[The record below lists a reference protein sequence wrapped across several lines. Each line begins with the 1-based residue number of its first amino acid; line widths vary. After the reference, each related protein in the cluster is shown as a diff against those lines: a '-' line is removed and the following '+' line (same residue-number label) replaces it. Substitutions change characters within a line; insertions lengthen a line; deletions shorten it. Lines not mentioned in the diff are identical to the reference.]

1 MDYVTSL
8 CFVNLLR
15 SCVVT
20 REASPAW
27 QPAPTSTPTPANNE
41 GSLCF
46 FFLALVA
53 TNNPM
58 FSFVIITIHT
68 IKKLVYKHATLSVD
82 IAFRNICWART
93 MVKQP
98 TFMSKT
104 SQICTSIRRVPS
116 SKMRSIGRCRLEFC
130 GRVRCRDMYSRFQRL
145 RVVLSR
151 WLYSFF
157 WAAFSLREKY
167 ARGRSFCEIY
177 NL

>member
-1 MDYVTSL
+1 MLIY
-8 CFVNLLR
+8 CAP
-15 SCVVT
+15 
-20 REASPAW
+20 ASSPEKPHPHDNPHRHRHQHQQTMRALF
-27 QPAPTSTPTPANNE
+27 AS
-41 GSLCF
+41 S
-46 FFLALVA
+46 FLPLSA

-68 IKKLVYKHATLSVD
+68 IKKLVYKHATLLVD

-98 TFMSKT
+98 SFMSKT

-151 WLYSFF
+151 
-157 WAAFSLREKY
+157 
-167 ARGRSFCEIY
+167 
-177 NL
+177 